1 MKLMSDIPAAE
12 LWKNWQPEEFDLS
25 GDIISAAP
33 AHPDSGQSSGPV
45 PDGATENAQQIP
57 QPAPQLAAPLA
68 EEEKQQAWQE
78 GYQQGMARGE
88 MLGHQRGTEEGLQRA
103 RQESVQKT
111 EEMQQQLSSLAAGFA
126 RSLAMFDGMITGR
139 LLQLALQIAW
149 QICGENVVSD
159 TRLLTGNIRH
169 LLEQDPLFSGTP
181 CLRVHPQDLDVAQ
194 QVFGAQISEHGWQL
208 VADAALAP
216 GDCRL
221 QGDEGELDSSLST
234 RWLALCQ
241 RAQSG
246 AY

>member
-12 LWKNWQPEEFDLS
+12 LWKNWQPEEFDLTGEIITAS
-25 GDIISAAP
+25 LPQPDIAQPPAP
-33 AHPDSGQSSGPV
+33 APEGEAPPRHSAPPPSAPCPV
-45 PDGATENAQQIP
+45 SLT
-57 QPAPQLAAPLA
+57 

-88 MLGHQRGTEEGLQRA
+88 MLGHQRGIDEALQQA
-103 RQESVQKT
+103 RQESAQKT
-111 EEMQQQLSSLAAGFA
+111 EEMQQQLSGLAAGFS
-126 RSLAMFDGMITGR
+126 RSLAMFDGMVTGR

-149 QICGENVVSD
+149 QICGDNVACD
-159 TRLLTGNIRH
+159 TRLLTENIRQ
-169 LLEQDPLFSGTP
+169 LLAQDPLFSGTP
-181 CLRVHPQDLDVAQ
+181 FLRVHPQDLDVAQ
-194 QVFGAQISEHGWQL
+194 QVFGTQISEHGWQL
-208 VADAALAP
+208 VADATLRP

-221 QGDEGELDSSLST
+221 QGEDGELDSSLST